1 MKQPGYTAAVTGMYR
16 KYLDILLS
24 SDMTY
29 QVNDRDRQ
37 YLLDIFSRGGSC
49 QGYYKQHNGP
59 SMMAFTNEKKTNGI
73 PENLPRKKEPISG
86 TLVLYPECPAFLEL
100 SCHDIHVTFSTGEVQ
115 FAREHPM
122 SEDRIRKQMD
132 KLGNT
137 EFEWDEL
144 DIQMGEQIFFR
155 SNIK

>member
-1 MKQPGYTAAVTGMYR
+1 MKQPGNTAAVTGMYR

-73 PENLPRKKEPISG
+73 PENLPRKKGTHFRYAGSLSG
-86 TLVLYPECPAFLEL
+86 
-100 SCHDIHVTFSTGEVQ
+100 
-115 FAREHPM
+115 M
-122 SEDRIRKQMD
+122 SWLFWNFHAMIYM
-132 KLGNT
+132 
-137 EFEWDEL
+137 
-144 DIQMGEQIFFR
+144 
-155 SNIK
+155 